1 MLRKNNNI
9 YITLRKHRNEKSA
22 YNKFISENILNK
34 NQKIF

>member
-22 YNKFISENILNK
+22 YKKFISENL
-34 NQKIF
+34 